1 MKALRFEP
9 TGLALIDAEK
19 PIPNENE
26 ALIRVI
32 MAGIC
37 ATDLEIVRGYMS
49 FRGTLGHEFIGRV
62 EQAKSSDNVGR
73 RVVGEINIGC
83 RICGVCKRNLDR
95 HCRRRTVLGISGK
108 DGCFAEYLTLPLRNL
123 HRIPDKLEDR
133 FACFVEPVAACFEIL
148 EQVTIMKRDR
158 IAVLGDGRLGILAAQ
173 VINHRSSD
181 TTLVGK
187 HERKL
192 TIAKACGVRT
202 SPFAELEPKS
212 FDLVVDATGSSSG
225 MLSAIELVRP
235 RGTVVLKSTYQGD
248 LVFNPAPLVVDE
260 VTIIGSRCGPFE
272 PAIAAITS
280 GDVRVE
286 PLIDAVFPLEDSVA
300 AFERAQAQESL
311 KVLIAMAERPSI
323 PGI

>member
-1 MKALRFEP
+1 MKALCFKQS
-9 TGLALIDAEK
+9 GLALIDVEK
-19 PIPNENE
+19 PVPNENE
-26 ALIRVI
+26 ALIRVV

-49 FRGTLGHEFIGRV
+49 FSGTLGHEFVGRV
-62 EQAKSSDNVGR
+62 EQAKSSDHVGR

-83 RICGVCKRNLDR
+83 RICGTCMRNLDR

-108 DGCFAEYLTLPLRNL
+108 DGCFAEYLTLPVRNL

-158 IAVLGDGRLGILAAQ
+158 IAVLGDGKLGILAAQ
-173 VINHRSSD
+173 VLNHQSSD
-181 TTLVGK
+181 TTLVGT

-192 TIAKACGVRT
+192 NVAKACGVRT
-202 SPFAELEPKS
+202 LSVTELEPKS
-212 FDLVVDATGSSSG
+212 FDLVVDATGTAAG
-225 MLSAIELVRP
+225 MPSAVELVRP
-235 RGTVVLKSTYQGD
+235 RGTIVLKSTYHGD
-248 LVFNPAPLVVDE
+248 LVFNPAPLVIDE
-260 VTIIGSRCGPFE
+260 ITVIGSRCGPFE

-286 PLIDAVFPLEDSVA
+286 PLIDAVFPFDDGVA
-300 AFERAQAQESL
+300 AFVSAQAPESL
-311 KVLIAMAERPSI
+311 KVLMAMA
-323 PGI
+323 

>member
-1 MKALRFEP
+1 MKALRFEQI
-9 TGLALIDAEK
+9 GLALIDVEK
-19 PIPNENE
+19 PVPNENE
-26 ALIRVI
+26 ALIRVT

-49 FRGTLGHEFIGRV
+49 FNGTLGHEFVGRV
-62 EQAKSSDNVGR
+62 ERAKSSDYVGR

-83 RICGVCKRNLDR
+83 RVCGVCKRNLDR

-123 HRIPDKLEDR
+123 HRIPDELEDR

-158 IAVLGDGRLGILAAQ
+158 IAVLGDGKLGILAAQ
-173 VINHRSSD
+173 ALNRRSSD
-181 TTLVGK
+181 TTLVGT

-192 TIAKACGVRT
+192 AVAKACGVRT
-202 SPFAELEPKS
+202 SPVTELEPKS
-212 FDLVVDATGSSSG
+212 FDLVVDATGSSAG
-225 MLSAIELVRP
+225 MLSAVELVRP
-235 RGTVVLKSTYQGD
+235 RGTIVLKSTYHGD
-248 LVFNPAPLVVDE
+248 LVFNPAPLVIDE

-272 PAIAAITS
+272 PAIAALTS
-280 GDVRVE
+280 GDIRVE

-300 AFERAQAQESL
+300 AFVSAQAPETL
-311 KVLIAMAERPSI
+311 KVLIAMPDS
-323 PGI
+323 